1 MLIGANLTRLSPKS
15 LVQIQAIT
23 RDSVESAVRTSGEN
37 MWIRGM
43 VDELR
48 ESSDP
53 LEMVVELAETD
64 PDCLRP
70 LLRTCLFVFEQLYEI
85 QRQQA
90 EIERGAVLN

>member
-1 MLIGANLTRLSPKS
+1 MLIGSNLTRVSTKS

-23 RDSVESAVRTSGEN
+23 RNSVQSAVRSSCEN

-48 ESSDP
+48 KCADP
-53 LEMVVELAETD
+53 VETVVELAETD
-64 PDCLRP
+64 PDCLRA
-70 LLRTCLFVFEQLYEI
+70 LLLTSLFVFEHLYEI

-90 EIERGAVLN
+90 EIERRADLN